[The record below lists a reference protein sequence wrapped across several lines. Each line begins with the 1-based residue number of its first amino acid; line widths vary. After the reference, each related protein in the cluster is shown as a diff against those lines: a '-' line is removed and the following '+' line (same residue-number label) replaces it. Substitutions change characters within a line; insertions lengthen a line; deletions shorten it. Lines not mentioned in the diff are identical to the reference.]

1 MKSQESGVR
10 SQESSKRILIF
21 LFAFFISLFTF
32 HFSLFTVSYAAA
44 VDDIVEQ
51 IQKKYK
57 AIHDIQGTFSQTS
70 YIKDLERI
78 EKYSGKFFIK
88 KSRMRWE
95 YTKPRDEQII
105 IRGTDIWIYKK
116 SEKQALRTKFS
127 KEAYSQAPIAL
138 LGSLE
143 NLKTDFNITV
153 IEKNTLELRPRRQ
166 IGFIKKLLLKT
177 TSRDHLIKMFTIFDI
192 YGNKIVVE
200 LKDVEINPGLDDS
213 LFIFKIPPG
222 VEVFD
227 FNQ

>member
-1 MKSQESGVR
+1 MKGKLYVIR
-10 SQESSKRILIF
+10 YTLFVKKILIF

-44 VDDIVEQ
+44 VDDVVEQ
-51 IQKKYK
+51 IQKKHK
-57 AIHDIQGTFSQTS
+57 EIHDIRGTFSQTS

-88 KSRMRWE
+88 NSRMRWE

-105 IRGTDIWIYKK
+105 IRGTDTWIYRK
-116 SEKQALRTKFS
+116 SEKQVLRTKFS

-138 LGSLE
+138 LGGLE
-143 NLKTDFNITV
+143 NLQADFDITM
-153 IEKNTLELRPRRQ
+153 IEKDTLELRPRRQ
-166 IGFIKKLLLKT
+166 MGFMKRLLLKT
-177 TSRDHLIKMFTIFDI
+177 TSTDLLIKMFTIFDI
-192 YGNKIVVE
+192 YGNRIVVE